1 MEYRPIHA
9 YVLGGGVPLGW
20 LVPSGRLSHYRFNAR
35 LFRTEHHLPFGR
47 SLLGLG

>member
-1 MEYRPIHA
+1 M
-9 YVLGGGVPLGW
+9 LGRMRRRTVG
-20 LVPSGRLSHYRFNAR
+20 LVTPDGRLTRYRFNAR